1 MKKSILSALFA
12 GLTAAAYGQ
21 GQINLDNNA
30 NIALG
35 TGLSTA
41 ITNGLV
47 FVLNAGVT
55 TAINHDFG
63 LAIYGGTDSANL
75 TLLKSF
81 SGTGAALDNVAGAG
95 TFTDISGS
103 AATIAGAAGTTAFF
117 VIEAWS
123 NPQWTT
129 YAQAFAANDFVGKT
143 LAFANPVSQLPN
155 APPDFVAMPALVLS
169 AVPEPS
175 TFALAGLG
183 AAALLIFRRR
193 K

>member
-12 GLTAAAYGQ
+12 GLTAVAYGQ

-35 TGLSTA
+35 NGLSTA
-41 ITNGLV
+41 VTNGLV
-47 FVLNAGVT
+47 FIGTVP
-55 TAINHDFG
+55 ISHDFG

-81 SGTGAALDNVAGAG
+81 SGAGAALDNVAGAG

-123 NPQWTT
+123 NPQFTS
-129 YAQAFAANDFVGKT
+129 YAQAFAANDFVGRT

>member
-1 MKKSILSALFA
+1 MKKTILGALFA
-12 GLTAAAYGQ
+12 GLTAVAFGQ

-35 TGLSTA
+35 NGSPTA

-47 FVLNAGVT
+47 FLPSGP
-55 TAINHDFG
+55 INHDFG
-63 LAIYGGTDSANL
+63 IAIYGGTDSANL

-95 TFTDISGS
+95 TFTDVSGS
-103 AATIAGAAGTTAFF
+103 AATIAGATGTSAFF

-123 NPQWTT
+123 NPQFAS
-129 YAQAFAANDFVGKT
+129 YLAAQAGGDFVGKT
-143 LAFANPVSQLPN
+143 LPFSNPVAQLPN